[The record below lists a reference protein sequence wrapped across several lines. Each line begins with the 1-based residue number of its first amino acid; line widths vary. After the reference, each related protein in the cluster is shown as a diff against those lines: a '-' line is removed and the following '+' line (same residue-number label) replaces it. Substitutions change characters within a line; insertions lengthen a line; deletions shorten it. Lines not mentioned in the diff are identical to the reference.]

1 MILIIDIILSY
12 YDFSFQTESIKISFY
27 LMRQIRFLA
36 SFFSF

>member
-1 MILIIDIILSY
+1 MILIIDIILY
-12 YDFSFQTESIKISFY
+12 YDFSFKTESIKISFY